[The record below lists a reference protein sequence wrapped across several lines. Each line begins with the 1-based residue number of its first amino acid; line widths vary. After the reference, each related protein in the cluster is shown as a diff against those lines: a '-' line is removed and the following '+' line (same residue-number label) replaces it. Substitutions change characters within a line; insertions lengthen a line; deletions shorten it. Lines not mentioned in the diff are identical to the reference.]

1 MEIKPPTKICVKQSP
16 KHGFGVF
23 ASEDIM
29 EGELLEECPLFLLD
43 MVRGE
48 ISSCMIDYR
57 FNYPKSPD
65 WTHQAI
71 SWGYGSL
78 YNHSNDANADWRNSE
93 KNNTFEFYATK
104 NIKKGEEIFLYYG
117 GVDYWEDGRTHT
129 EVK

>member
-1 MEIKPPTKICVKQSP
+1 MEIKPPTKIFVKQS
-16 KHGFGVF
+16 KVHGFGVF

-29 EGELLEECPLFLLD
+29 EGEVLEECPLYLLD

-48 ISSCMIDYR
+48 SSPCMLDYR
-57 FNYPKSPD
+57 FNYPKSNS

-71 SWGYGSL
+71 AWGYGSL

-93 KNNTFEFYATK
+93 QTNTFEFYATK

-117 GVDYWEDGRTHT
+117 GVEYWEDGRTHT

>member
-1 MEIKPPTKICVKQSP
+1 MEIKPPTKIFVKQSP
-16 KHGFGVF
+16 VHGFGVF

-48 ISSCMIDYR
+48 ISPCMVDYR
-57 FNYPKSPD
+57 FNYPKSSD